1 MKPGVSAVG
10 AKTNC
15 KLMRTARRRETRR
28 RETKTGSQSA
38 SAAWRR
44 ATASAVRR
52 RSGEAVGS
60 AEIADAVSARVEEVE
75 EVEGVEGVEEVEKV
89 EDSPSGRIDLG
100 PGTCGLAT

>member
-1 MKPGVSAVG
+1 MKPGFSAVG

-60 AEIADAVSARVEEVE
+60 AETAAAVSAR
-75 EVEGVEGVEEVEKV
+75 VEGVEEVETV
-89 EDSPSGRIDLG
+89 EEVEAVEAVHSSRIRSAVVREAEG
-100 PGTCGLAT
+100 